1 MNEGSDVYFSHY
13 RDKETRVW
21 VKLRDYP
28 NLMSDLSMIFV
39 SLGINVISASI
50 TTQNGFALDTFR
62 VEKDGKRISD
72 DLEEEIKVL
81 VKLLEVQ
88 GYT

>member
-1 MNEGSDVYFSHY
+1 
-13 RDKETRVW
+13 
-21 VKLRDYP
+21 
-28 NLMSDLSMIFV
+28 MIFV

-62 VEKDGKRISD
+62 VEKDGKRISE